1 MSDKNLYTKSKE
13 VRPYPRRRNKRRR
26 IISVSIIFAL
36 LLGIFGSFNVLGAIY
51 FPYNSKNTAEITV
64 DIPEA
69 STASSIG
76 KILVEHKVI
85 KSALAFKL
93 YSRFAGAEN
102 IQAGKHIVSQS
113 MTMEE
118 IMEALKSG
126 AITTKKGVTR
136 ITFPEGLT
144 LEAMSKIFAKATNYK
159 EEDFMKVV
167 QDQTFINNMATKY
180 PKVIG
185 EAAKQ
190 PNVRYIL
197 EGYLYPATYDFNQES
212 TIESLVEQMIAMRV
226 SEMEKYSADIASK
239 GYTIHQ
245 ILTMASLVE
254 REGVTKE
261 DREKIASTFYNRLA
275 VDMPLQTDISVLYA
289 RNEHKEMVTWKD
301 LEEDSPYNLY
311 THKGLGPGPYNSPS
325 DGAIIATIYP
335 ANTNYL
341 YFFAD
346 IKTGKVFFTDNFDQ
360 HLAWQKEYETTGTVQ
375 G

>member
-1 MSDKNLYTKSKE
+1 
-13 VRPYPRRRNKRRR
+13 
-26 IISVSIIFAL
+26 
-36 LLGIFGSFNVLGAIY
+36 
-51 FPYNSKNTAEITV
+51 
-64 DIPEA
+64 
-69 STASSIG
+69 
-76 KILVEHKVI
+76 
-85 KSALAFKL
+85 
-93 YSRFAGAEN
+93 
-102 IQAGKHIVSQS
+102 
-113 MTMEE
+113 
-118 IMEALKSG
+118 
-126 AITTKKGVTR
+126 
-136 ITFPEGLT
+136 
-144 LEAMSKIFAKATNYK
+144 
-159 EEDFMKVV
+159 
-167 QDQTFINNMATKY
+167 
-180 PKVIG
+180 
-185 EAAKQ
+185 
-190 PNVRYIL
+190 
-197 EGYLYPATYDFNQES
+197 
-212 TIESLVEQMIAMRV
+212 MIALRV

-325 DGAIIATIYP
+325 DDAIIATIYP

-360 HLAWQKEYETTGTVQ
+360 HLAWQKE
-375 G
+375 